1 MNTRKILTRAAV
13 TGALVAIPLVAV
25 TGTASADPLWSDRDD
40 RDHSAPQYQE
50 NQQNQQPDQFRL
62 PELFPQAPAPQL
74 QNPAPNVVPFDF
86 FQGYQLPST
95 GSAF

>member
-13 TGALVAIPLVAV
+13 TGALVAIPLVAMA
-25 TGTASADPLWSDRDD
+25 GTASADPLWTDRGDNHTRYDD
-40 RDHSAPQYQE
+40 NRNDGP
-50 NQQNQQPDQFRL
+50 NQFEL
-62 PELFPQAPAPQL
+62 SELFPQAPAPQL
-74 QNPAPNVVPFDF
+74 QNPAPNVVPYNF

>member
-40 RDHSAPQYQE
+40 RDHSAPQYQ
-50 NQQNQQPDQFRL
+50 QNQQPDQFRL
-62 PELFPQAPAPQL
+62 PELFPQAPQL

>member
-1 MNTRKILTRAAV
+1 MNTRMILTRAAV
-13 TGALVAIPLVAV
+13 TGALVAVPLVAA
-25 TGTASADPLWSDRDD
+25 TGTASADPLRSDGND
-40 RDHSAPQYQE
+40 RGHGDQQAQE
-50 NQQNQQPDQFRL
+50 HQQPDEFRL

-86 FQGYQLPST
+86 FQGFALPTT

>member
-40 RDHSAPQYQE
+40 RDHSAPQYQ
-50 NQQNQQPDQFRL
+50 QNQQPDQFRL